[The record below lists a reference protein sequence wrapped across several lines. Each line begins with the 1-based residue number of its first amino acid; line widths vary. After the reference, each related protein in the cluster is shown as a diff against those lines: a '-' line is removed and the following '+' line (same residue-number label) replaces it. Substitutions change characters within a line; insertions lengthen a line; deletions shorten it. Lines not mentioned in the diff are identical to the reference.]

1 MTSNPSPDYL
11 ESLLKRD
18 RLVVS
23 VCLAAATLIAAWYI
37 YTGAGMG
44 MSAARM
50 TVSMKHMGAA
60 MPSDWTAQYTLSMF
74 LMWWVMMIA
83 MMLPS
88 AAPTIL
94 LSATINRRSR
104 FRVPPYGST
113 AAFTLGYLLAWA
125 LFSLAAVALQWG
137 LERAGMLSMH
147 MESVNELLSGG
158 LLVAAGLWQLSPIK
172 NACLQ
177 HCRSPVDFLVHH
189 RRPGNL
195 GALVMGAQHG
205 LYCLGCCWFLMA
217 LLFVGGVMNLYW
229 IIGLAAFVYVEKVV
243 GVGPQLARFAGAGLL
258 IWGLL
263 VLAEIF

>member
-1 MTSNPSPDYL
+1 MTGQTAT
-11 ESLLKRD
+11 ERLLRRE
-18 RLVVS
+18 RLFIVAGLLVI
-23 VCLAAATLIAAWYI
+23 CLLSWAYVLA
-37 YTGAGMG
+37 GAGTG
-44 MSAARM
+44 MSTLAMSTWQFPPPLYGGAAR
-50 TVSMKHMGAA
+50 AW
-60 MPSDWTAQYTLSMF
+60 PSTYWLIM
-74 LMWWVMMIA
+74 LVMWWVMMIA

-94 LSATINRRSR
+94 LSAAINRRSR
-104 FRVPPYGST
+104 FQVPPYGST

-125 LFSLAAVALQWG
+125 LFSLVAVLLQWA

-172 NACLQ
+172 NACLR
-177 HCRSPVDFLVHH
+177 HCRSPVDFLVQH

-195 GALVMGAQHG
+195 GALAMGAHHG
-205 LYCLGCCWFLMA
+205 FYCLGCCWFLMA

-243 GVGPQLARFAGAGLL
+243 GVGPQLARIAGAGLL

-263 VLAEIF
+263 VLALRAG